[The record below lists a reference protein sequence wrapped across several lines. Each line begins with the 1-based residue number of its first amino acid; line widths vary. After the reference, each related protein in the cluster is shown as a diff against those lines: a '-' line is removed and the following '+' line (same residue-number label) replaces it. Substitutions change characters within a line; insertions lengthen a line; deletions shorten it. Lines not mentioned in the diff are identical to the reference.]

1 MITWATCSVAMTTM
15 AETRLGRI
23 CRNTMRAWLM
33 PSARPATTNSRSRM
47 AMVSAR
53 TTRA

>member
-1 MITWATCSVAMTTM
+1 MITCAICSVAITVI

-23 CRNTMRAWLM
+23 CPKMMRAWLM
-33 PSARPATTNSRSRM
+33 PSARPATTNSRSRR

-53 TTRA
+53 ITRA